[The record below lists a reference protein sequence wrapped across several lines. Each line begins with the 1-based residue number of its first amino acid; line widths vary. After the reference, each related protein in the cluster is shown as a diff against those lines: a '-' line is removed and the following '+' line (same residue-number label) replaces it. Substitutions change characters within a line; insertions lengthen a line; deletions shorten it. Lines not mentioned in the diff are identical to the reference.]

1 MNLTDYHAAIA
12 RKRIAF
18 APRGFADVTAAD
30 IPAGMF
36 DHQAHGIE
44 FGLRTG
50 AAGLF
55 FDTGLGKTA
64 MELAWAQAVIR
75 RTNKPVLMLAPL
87 AVGQQHV
94 REAERLGIDARIS
107 RFGSPPSEPAIAITN
122 YERLEKFDPADYA
135 GVVLDESS
143 ILKSFSGA
151 TTKKLIHAFREMP
164 YRLEGSATP
173 APNDHTE
180 LGQHSEFLGVM
191 PADQMRV
198 RWFKHDSADTRLWK
212 LKGHAVRPFWD
223 WVSSWARCVTRPSDL
238 GFSDDGF
245 DLPPLNIHRHTVE
258 ADRSGHAGEE
268 RSGKLRGQSRLFRI
282 PDTSA
287 TSIHHEKRL
296 TITDRAAKVAELVNA
311 EPDEPWIIW
320 CDTDYEEESLR
331 RVLPTANHVR
341 GSMTVDVKEDRL
353 TAFSSGESRYL
364 ITKPRIAGYGLNWQ
378 HCARMVFAGLSFSY
392 EAYYQAVRR
401 CWRFRQARPVDCH
414 VVCADTEAAIW
425 DVVSRK
431 AGDHDMMKREMA
443 DAMKR
448 ASQSYAVMSKYE
460 PQQEARFPAWMHDA

>member
-1 MNLTDYHAAIA
+1 MSVADYHAAIA
-12 RKRIAF
+12 RKRISF
-18 APRGFADVTAAD
+18 EPRGFDDVSDAD
-30 IPAGMF
+30 IPSGMF
-36 DHQAHGIE
+36 DHQRHGIE
-44 FGLRTG
+44 FGLRNG
-50 AAGLF
+50 CAGLF

-64 MELAWAQAVIR
+64 MELAWGQAVVR
-75 RTNKPVLMLAPL
+75 RTNRPVLMLAPL
-87 AVGQQHV
+87 AVGQQHI

-107 RFGSPPSEPAIAITN
+107 RFGAPPAAPCIAVTN

-151 TTKKLIHAFREMP
+151 ISKKLIAAFANTP

-198 RWFKHDSADTRLWK
+198 RWFKHDTAQTSIWK

-223 WVSSWARCVTRPSDL
+223 WVSSWARCVTKPSDL
-238 GFSDDGF
+238 GFADDGF
-245 DLPPLNIHRHTVE
+245 DLPPLNIHRHTVA
-258 ADRSGHAGEE
+258 ADRSGNAGEE
-268 RSGKLRGQSRLFRI
+268 KGGKLKGQMRMFRM

-296 TITDRAAKVAELVNA
+296 TIGDRALKVAELVNA

-320 CDTDYEEESLR
+320 CDTDYEEEELR
-331 RVLPTANHVR
+331 RALPTANHVR
-341 GSMTVDVKEDRL
+341 GSMSVDVKEDRL

-378 HCARMVFAGLSFSY
+378 HCARMAFAGISFSY
-392 EAYYQAVRR
+392 EAFYQAVRR
-401 CWRFRQARPVDCH
+401 CWRFRQMRPVECH

-431 AGDHDMMKREMA
+431 SADHDMMKSEMA
-443 DAMKR
+443 QAMRR
-448 ASQSYAVMSKYE
+448 ASQTHRVLTSYE
-460 PQQEARFPAWMHDA
+460 PQQEARMPAWLA